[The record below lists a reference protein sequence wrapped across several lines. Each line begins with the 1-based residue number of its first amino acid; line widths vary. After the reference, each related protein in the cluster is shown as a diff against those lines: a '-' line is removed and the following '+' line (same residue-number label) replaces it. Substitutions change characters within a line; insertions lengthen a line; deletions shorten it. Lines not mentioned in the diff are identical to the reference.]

1 MGAVIGVVALVLGL
15 LGALFLVGLVFA
27 SRYRKVGPNEVM
39 IVSGRRS
46 RYLDASTGQTLPRNY
61 RIVKGGGT
69 VIMPILE
76 RVDDLSL
83 EIMTIDVITPK
94 VYTSKGVPLT
104 VDGVAQVKIRG
115 DDVSIATAAEQFL
128 SKNTNEI
135 KNVALQTLEGHLRA
149 ILGTLSVEEIY
160 QDRDAFAQRV
170 QEVAA
175 GDLANMG
182 LQIVSFTIRDIHDD
196 QGYLDAL
203 GQARTAEVK
212 RDAQIGQANAD
223 RDARIQAA
231 RAMQTAREAE
241 LEAQA
246 RVAEAEK
253 SFQVQKA
260 AYDAE
265 VNRRRAEA
273 EQAGNIQIAIERQKV
288 RAEEVQIEVIE
299 RQKNIEVQ
307 KQEALRR
314 EQELEANVRRP
325 AEAERFRIETI
336 ANASRYQREAE
347 AQAEAAVIRA
357 RGEAEATAAQMR
369 GLAEAQVIQAQGEA
383 EAKAMSQKAAAW
395 ADYNQAA
402 VLERLLEQ
410 MPAIA
415 SAISQPLS
423 KMDKIVIIGN
433 GGGDTGTGASRIT
446 RDVTDIIAQMPAAI
460 EALTGID
467 VLAAIQNLAPIKTTD
482 HHAQGNGRADIVD
495 APPATNR

>member
-1 MGAVIGVVALVLGL
+1 MGAVLGVSALVIGL
-15 LGALFLVGLVFA
+15 LGALFLVGIIFA

-39 IVSGRRS
+39 VISGRRG
-46 RYLDASTGQTLPRNY
+46 RYIEPATGETVTRNY

-69 VIMPILE
+69 VVLPILE

-115 DDVSIATAAEQFL
+115 DDISIATAAEQFL
-128 SKNTNEI
+128 SKSTQEI
-135 KNVALQTLEGHLRA
+135 KNVALQTMEGHLRA

-175 GDLANMG
+175 GDMANMG
-182 LQIVSFTIRDIHDD
+182 LQIVSFTIRDIRDD

-241 LEAQA
+241 FEAQA

-253 SFQVQKA
+253 AFNVQKA
-260 AYDAE
+260 SYDAE
-265 VNRRRAEA
+265 VNRRNAEA
-273 EQAGNIQIAIERQKV
+273 EQAYNIQNAIERQKV
-288 RAEEVQIEVIE
+288 RAEEVQIEVVE

-314 EQELEANVRRP
+314 EQELEASVRRP
-325 AEAERFRIETI
+325 AEAERFRIETL
-336 ANASRYQREAE
+336 ANANRYQREAE
-347 AQAEAAVIRA
+347 AQAEAAVIRT
-357 RGEAEATAAQMR
+357 RGEAEATAAQLR

-383 EAKAMSQKAAAW
+383 QAAAMSQKATAW
-395 ADYNQAA
+395 AEYNQAA

-410 MPAIA
+410 LPAIA

-423 KMDKIVIIGN
+423 KMDKIVVIGS
-433 GGGDTGTGASRIT
+433 GDGGTGVSRIT
-446 RDVTDIIAQMPAAI
+446 RDVTDIIAQMPAAV

-467 VLAAIQNLAPIKTTD
+467 VLATIQGLAPLKTTD
-482 HHAQGNGRADIVD
+482 GRGNGRPDIVEV
-495 APPATNR
+495 PPNGR